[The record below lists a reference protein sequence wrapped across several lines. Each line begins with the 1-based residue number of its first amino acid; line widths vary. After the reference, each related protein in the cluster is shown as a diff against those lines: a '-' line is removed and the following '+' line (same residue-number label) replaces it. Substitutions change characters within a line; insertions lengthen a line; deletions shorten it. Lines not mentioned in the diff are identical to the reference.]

1 MSNTISEL
9 LKLLPDIH
17 DHHSPNNNLYLFL
30 KQLVLDKVSN
40 IFGPE
45 TSEPQEFGD
54 FGKLLFPFHSM
65 GSVTSTNLFD
75 LDELILFSFY
85 WRNRSLYKKVVDIG
99 ANIGLHSILMNRCG
113 FIVTS
118 YEPDPEH
125 IKILEKNIKLNDC
138 QNISVRSAAV
148 SDRSEKAEF
157 VRLLNNTTG
166 SHIAGA
172 KAHPYGPMQTFLVDL
187 ISSEKVVEGA
197 DLLKIDAE
205 GHENKII
212 TSIPY
217 EFWSKSDALVEV
229 GSENNSAEIF
239 SHFQNV
245 EVNLY
250 AQNLNWGRISDAS
263 QMPTS
268 YRDGSLFISTRD
280 EMPW

>member
-9 LKLLPDIH
+9 LKLLPDIR
-17 DHHSPNNNLYLFL
+17 DHHAPNDNLYLFL
-30 KQLVLDKVSN
+30 KRLVLDNISN
-40 IFGPE
+40 IFGPK

-54 FGKLLFPFHSM
+54 FGTLFFPFHSM

-99 ANIGLHSILMNRCG
+99 ANIGLHSILLNRCG
-113 FIVTS
+113 FEVTS
-118 YEPDPEH
+118 YEPDPNH
-125 IKILEKNIKLNDC
+125 IKILDKNIKLNDC
-138 QNISVRSAAV
+138 KNISVIGAAV
-148 SDRSEKAEF
+148 SDRSGKAEF
-157 VRLLNNTTG
+157 IRLLDNTTG
-166 SHIAGA
+166 SHLAGA
-172 KAHPYGPMQTFLVDL
+172 KKNPYGPMQTFSVNLMG
-187 ISSEKVVEGA
+187 SEKVVEDA

-205 GHENKII
+205 GQENKILS
-212 TSIPY
+212 SIPY
-217 EFWSKSDALVEV
+217 DFWSKSDALVEV
-229 GSENNSAEIF
+229 GNEKNSAEIF

-245 EVNLY
+245 EVNLFG
-250 AQNLNWGRISDAS
+250 QNLNWGRISDAS

>member
-85 WRNRSLYKKVVDIG
+85 WRNRDLYKKVVDIG

-113 FIVTS
+113 FDVNS

-138 QNISVRSAAV
+138 RNIRVIGAAV
-148 SDRSEKAEF
+148 SDRSEKGEF
-157 VRLLNNTTG
+157 IRLLNNTTG

-172 KAHPYGPMQTFLVDL
+172 KTHPYGPMETFPVDL
-187 ISSEKVVEGA
+187 ISSEKVVEDA
-197 DLLKIDAE
+197 DLIKIDAE
-205 GHENKII
+205 GNENKIV

-217 EFWSKSDALVEV
+217 DFWSKSDALVEV
-229 GSENNSAEIF
+229 GNEKNSAEIF
-239 SHFQNV
+239 SHFQNS
-245 EVNLY
+245 EINLF
-250 AQNLNWGRISDAS
+250 AQNLNWSRVTDVS
-263 QMPTS
+263 QMPKT
-268 YRDGSLFISTRD
+268 YRDGTLFISFRKT
-280 EMPW
+280 MPW